1 MYKLIH
7 SFITTTVILALSM
20 AFIACEEETKVIP
33 SPEIYLANQDA
44 EIEKSVG
51 DSIILEPKITYD
63 IEASYQWKKN
73 NQLIQNNTR
82 ILKDIATQLGRLE
95 YFFSVETPYGTDSV
109 TIPVDVIVLASFTEL
124 FPEDFKN
131 DSSWTGTIG
140 EPDFI
145 YKDLLFSSELNT
157 DSTWHGFGLS
167 NIRST
172 KQKEEEIPEN
182 SVYSNN
188 TSENVFAVAKHLNG
202 ANQEVPVI
210 KFNDNRNHDLKSIEI
225 SNTTKGV
232 FLLKYGN
239 SDFPRMGFPVSTDPD
254 WFKVTITGISAS
266 GEVTGSKDFYLADYR
281 SDNPKRDYIVEQ
293 WTTVDLSE
301 IGEVNQLQFSLSS
314 NKTNDSGEMIT
325 PQEFCIDNL
334 KILN

>member
-1 MYKLIH
+1 MYKLIN
-7 SFITTTVILALSM
+7 SFIITAVILAFSL

-33 SPEIYLANQDA
+33 SPEIYLANQGA

-63 IEASYQWKKN
+63 IDASYQWKKN
-73 NQLIQNNTR
+73 NQLLENNTR
-82 ILKDIATQLGRLE
+82 VLKDIATQLGRLE

-109 TIPVDVIVLASFTEL
+109 SIPVDVIVLASFTEL
-124 FPEDFKN
+124 FPENLKN
-131 DSSWTGTIG
+131 DSSWIGAIG
-140 EPDFI
+140 ESEFA
-145 YKDLLFSSELNT
+145 YKDLLFSSQLNA
-157 DSTWHGFGLS
+157 DSTWHGFGIS
-167 NIRST
+167 NIQST
-172 KQKEEEIPEN
+172 KQTEEDIPEH
-182 SVYSNN
+182 SVYSSSS
-188 TSENVFAVAKHLNG
+188 SENVFALAKHLNG
-202 ANQEVPVI
+202 PGQAIPVI
-210 KFNDNRNHDLKSIEI
+210 KFNDDNHHRLKSIEI
-225 SNTTKGV
+225 NNTTLGV
-232 FLLKYGN
+232 FMLKYGN
-239 SDFPRMGFPVSTDPD
+239 ENFPRMGFPVSTDPD

-301 IGEVNQLQFSLSS
+301 IGEVNQLQFFLSS

-334 KILN
+334 KILY